1 MRERGTKRLTLYDR
15 IHNDSFK
22 ANIVHCITFKI
33 TLKKELTEMN
43 DRTGGGHKMTINF
56 PFISWRINSQTIQ
69 SIFGIQ
75 EIQPLFKFVHLICK
89 MGWILKRNQ
98 IGAIIIL
105 IILPQDYSLTRE
117 YEKLNSHFMALT
129 LKYIYMLKLAFKG
142 VENFHNW

>member
-1 MRERGTKRLTLYDR
+1 MIGYIMIASRQTLY
-15 IHNDSFK
+15 S
-22 ANIVHCITFKI
+22 ITFKI

-105 IILPQDYSLTRE
+105 IILPQDYSLTWE
-117 YEKLNSHFMALT
+117 YEKLNSHFMAVT
-129 LKYIYMLKLAFKG
+129 LKYIFMLKLAFKG

>member
-1 MRERGTKRLTLYDR
+1 MIGYIMIASRQTLY
-15 IHNDSFK
+15 S
-22 ANIVHCITFKI
+22 ITFKI

-43 DRTGGGHKMTINF
+43 DRAGGGHKMTINF

-117 YEKLNSHFMALT
+117 YEKLNSHLMALT
-129 LKYIYMLKLAFKG
+129 LKYIFMLKLTLKG
-142 VENFHNW
+142 VENFYNW

>member
-1 MRERGTKRLTLYDR
+1 MIGYIMIASRQTLY
-15 IHNDSFK
+15 S
-22 ANIVHCITFKI
+22 ITFKI

-56 PFISWRINSQTIQ
+56 SFISWRINSQTIQ

-105 IILPQDYSLTRE
+105 IILPQDYSLTRK

-129 LKYIYMLKLAFKG
+129 LKYIFMLKPLLKG
-142 VENFHNW
+142 VEKFSQLIVH

>member
-1 MRERGTKRLTLYDR
+1 MIGYIMIASRQTLY
-15 IHNDSFK
+15 S
-22 ANIVHCITFKI
+22 ITFKI

-98 IGAIIIL
+98 IGAVMIL

-129 LKYIYMLKLAFKG
+129 LKYIFMLKLAFKG
-142 VENFHNW
+142 VEIFYNW